1 MPEIQAIEEF
11 LGQKEIAVVGAS
23 RSPAKYG
30 FIVYKKLKSAGYKV
44 YAINP
49 KASTIDGDPC
59 YPDLRRLPESVKA
72 AVVITP
78 PEITEKIAAQAVRA
92 GFKYVWLQPGAESEA
107 AIDTL
112 QASGITVI
120 YNTCLL
126 VRIAD

>member
-49 KASTIDGDPC
+49 KASSIDGDPC
-59 YPDLRRLPESVKA
+59 YPDLRSLPESVKA

-107 AIDTL
+107 AIDVL
-112 QASGITVI
+112 QANGIAVI

>member
-1 MPEIQAIEEF
+1 MPESQAIEEF

-49 KASTIDGDPC
+49 KTSSIDGDPC
-59 YPDLRRLPESVKA
+59 YPELRSLPESVKA

-107 AIDTL
+107 AIDVL
-112 QASGITVI
+112 QANGIAVI
-120 YNTCLL
+120 YSTCLL